1 MAIRS
6 FLTLSLALLAQARP
20 RHVFDP
26 EDVGSK
32 ITLPVIS
39 APRGVEAV
47 AAPSAG
53 DDEDKPFHILPFPY
67 NGKRTILEDDEGAA
81 GAVTLPVPRPA
92 SRRSAEDD
100 DDEEDKPFHILPFNE
115 KRKLPVEDGPIGTIT
130 LPVIHAHRPVLDKR
144 AVEVQVE
151 NRSDVSYYAQRE
163 YLMPIYTYDHPD
175 TNTPLQ
181 QSTSELP
188 PRPSTPKSTP
198 APLSSGSTQ
207 TAPTWPPQTAASAR
221 PLAPTTLAPPP
232 PPPPPTSPPCSAT
245 ASAPP
250 TSPTSRTPSR

>member
-39 APRGVEAV
+39 APNPAAAARGVEV
-47 AAPSAG
+47 VGRSAS
-53 DDEDKPFHILPFPY
+53 DDQDKPFHILPFPY
-67 NGKRTILEDDEGAA
+67 TPNGKRTILEDDEGAA
-81 GAVTLPVPRPA
+81 GAVTLPVPRPP
-92 SRRSAEDD
+92 SRRSAEDVE
-100 DDEEDKPFHILPFNE
+100 EEDSKPFHILPFNE

-151 NRSDVSYYAQRE
+151 NRSDVSYYAQRK
-163 YLMPIYTYDHPD
+163 YYSASTY
-175 TNTPLQ
+175 
-181 QSTSELP
+181 
-188 PRPSTPKSTP
+188 RI
-198 APLSSGSTQ
+198 
-207 TAPTWPPQTAASAR
+207 
-221 PLAPTTLAPPP
+221 
-232 PPPPPTSPPCSAT
+232 
-245 ASAPP
+245 
-250 TSPTSRTPSR
+250 

>member
-20 RHVFDP
+20 RHAFDP

-39 APRGVEAV
+39 APRGVEV
-47 AAPSAG
+47 VGRSASNE
-53 DDEDKPFHILPFPY
+53 EDKPFHILPFPY
-67 NGKRTILEDDEGAA
+67 TGNGKRTILEDDEGAA

-100 DDEEDKPFHILPFNE
+100 DEEDKPFHILPFIE

-144 AVEVQVE
+144 VVEVQVE
-151 NRSDVSYYAQRE
+151 NRSDVSYYAQRK
-163 YLMPIYTYDHPD
+163 YPMPIY
-175 TNTPLQ
+175 
-181 QSTSELP
+181 
-188 PRPSTPKSTP
+188 R
-198 APLSSGSTQ
+198 
-207 TAPTWPPQTAASAR
+207 
-221 PLAPTTLAPPP
+221 
-232 PPPPPTSPPCSAT
+232 
-245 ASAPP
+245 
-250 TSPTSRTPSR
+250 